1 MSRMMRLY
9 YNAILGAIGGLVG
22 WQISNILGLSFT
34 PNMFVAEI
42 VVGALI
48 GFSIGMLIGFSS
60 GISSR
65 SFVRALRDGLISG
78 LLGALGGAIGLPIAE
93 QVFQMLGGQAWSRAF
108 GWGIFGL
115 LIGLAAGVTGGSQI
129 WKPAV
134 GGTIGGIIGGIFLEF
149 ARVQFADP
157 LLGKAVGLSLLGAS
171 TGIFI
176 ALIVFLLSRA
186 WFEITTGKMA
196 GTEFILD
203 KFLSANGPS
212 AFIGSSP
219 LKSDI
224 VLPDPDIAP
233 QHAMLHGKDTFF
245 RIKDIS
251 QQGTYINQSKIEQAD
266 LKDRQKITMGN
277 TEMIYHERR

>member
-1 MSRMMRLY
+1 MMRLY

-34 PNMFVAEI
+34 PNMFTAELI
-42 VVGALI
+42 VGALI

-65 SFVRALRDGLISG
+65 SLVKMLRDGIISG

-108 GWGIFGL
+108 GWGLFGL

-134 GGTIGGIIGGIFLEF
+134 GGTIGGVIGGAILEI

-186 WFEITTGKMA
+186 WFEITSGKMA

-203 KFLSANGPS
+203 KFLSSKGPS
-212 AFIGSSP
+212 AFIGSSA

-224 VLPDPDIAP
+224 VLPDPDISP

-245 RIKDIS
+245 LLKDIS
-251 QQGTYINQSKIEQAD
+251 QQGTFINGRRVEQVD
-266 LKDRQKITMGN
+266 LKNTQKIKMGN
-277 TEMIYHERR
+277 TEMVYHERR

>member
-1 MSRMMRLY
+1 M
-9 YNAILGAIGGLVG
+9 
-22 WQISNILGLSFT
+22 LGLSFT
-34 PNMFVAEI
+34 PNVFTAEVI
-42 VVGALI
+42 VGALI

-65 SFVRALRDGLISG
+65 NVVRMLRDGMISG

-108 GWGIFGL
+108 GWGLFGL

-134 GGTIGGIIGGIFLEF
+134 GGTIGGVVGGIGLEL
-149 ARVQFADP
+149 ARVQLSDP
-157 LLGKAVGLSLLGAS
+157 LLGKALGLSLLGAS

-186 WFEITTGKMA
+186 WFEIISGKLE

-203 KFLSANGPS
+203 KFLASNGPS

-224 VLPDPDIAP
+224 VLPDPDVSP
-233 QHAMLHGKDTFF
+233 QHAMLHGKDTYFLL
-245 RIKDIS
+245 KDMS
-251 QQGTYINQSKIEQAD
+251 QQGTFINRRRIEQAD
-266 LKDRQKITMGN
+266 LQDRQLIKIGN

>member
-1 MSRMMRLY
+1 MMRLY
-9 YNAILGAIGGLVG
+9 YNAILGAIGGLIG
-22 WQISNILGLSFT
+22 WQISNMLGLSFT
-34 PNMFVAEI
+34 PNVFTAEVI
-42 VVGALI
+42 VGALV

-65 SFVRALRDGLISG
+65 NVVRMLRDGMISG

-108 GWGIFGL
+108 GWGLFGL

-134 GGTIGGIIGGIFLEF
+134 GGTIGGIVGGVFLEL
-149 ARVQFADP
+149 ARVQLADP
-157 LLGKAVGLSLLGAS
+157 LLGKALGLSLLGAS

-186 WFEITTGKMA
+186 WFEIISGKLE

-203 KFLSANGPS
+203 KFLASNGPS

-224 VLPDPDIAP
+224 VLPDPDVSP
-233 QHAMLHGKDTFF
+233 QHAMLHGKDTYFLL
-245 RIKDIS
+245 KDIS
-251 QQGTYINQSKIEQAD
+251 QQGTFINRRRIEQAD
-266 LKDRQKITMGN
+266 LQDHQLIKIGN